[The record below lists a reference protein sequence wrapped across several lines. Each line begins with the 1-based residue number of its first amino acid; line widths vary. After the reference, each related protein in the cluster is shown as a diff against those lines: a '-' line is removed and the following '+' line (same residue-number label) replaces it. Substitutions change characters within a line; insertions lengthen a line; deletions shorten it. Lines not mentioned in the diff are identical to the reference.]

1 MRKSPD
7 RVLEDGF
14 LQSKQV
20 IRRDGMLR
28 ARKIAGLIYP
38 RRCPFCDCLLS
49 AGEPYLCRKCAGIL
63 NFITGPVCMKCGR
76 PLESDTAEYCDN
88 CRRREHRFIQ
98 GFAPFTYRGMVQDS
112 ITRFKYGNRAEYAGF
127 YATAIWKHGGIH
139 LKEWK
144 PELILPVP
152 IHLDR
157 YRKRGY
163 NQAEEVGR
171 HLSEK
176 LGIPCATNEIYRRKN
191 TRPQKGLTPSMRR
204 KNLSG
209 AFAARDG
216 VSLPERVLLVDD
228 IYTTGATLDALAETA
243 AEAGACR
250 IWFACVSIAPGQSV

>member
-7 RVLEDGF
+7 RRKKDRFPQRKNDIWRNGT
-14 LQSKQV
+14 
-20 IRRDGMLR
+20 LR
-28 ARKIAGLIYP
+28 AEKIAGLLYP
-38 RRCPFCDCLLS
+38 RRCPFCDGLLS
-49 AGEPYLCRKCAGIL
+49 AGEPYLCRRCAGIL
-63 NFITGPVCMKCGR
+63 KFITGPVCMKCGR
-76 PLESDTAEYCDN
+76 PLESDTVEYCDN

-127 YATAIWKHGGIH
+127 YAAAIRKHGSMH
-139 LKEWK
+139 LEEWK

-152 IHLDR
+152 IHPDR

-171 HLSEK
+171 HLSRE
-176 LGIPCATNEIYRRKN
+176 LGIPCAANEIYRRKN

-204 KNLSG
+204 KNLSD
-209 AFAARDG
+209 AFAVRDG
-216 VSLPERVLLVDD
+216 ASLPERVLLVDD

-243 AEAGACR
+243 AEAGARR
-250 IWFACVSIAPGQSV
+250 IWFACISIAPGQSV